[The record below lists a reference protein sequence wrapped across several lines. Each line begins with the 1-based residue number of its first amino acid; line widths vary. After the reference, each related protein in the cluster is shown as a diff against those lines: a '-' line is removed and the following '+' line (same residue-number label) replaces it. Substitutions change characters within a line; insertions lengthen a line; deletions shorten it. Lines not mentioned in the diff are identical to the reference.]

1 MKDNNYEFRVGDEVE
16 TVDGMSG
23 KIVSI
28 CHCERCAERGFF
40 EPRWE
45 TLDGKYSDYIT
56 VNQANRGFPYYRR
69 IGKYV
74 WNHDANEEKSTKNI
88 FKEGNKK
95 MKEIKLTID
104 GKEVRLTEEQL
115 RLLGIDPE
123 KKRKNPFDRVAED
136 EVYFQIGIDG
146 DVFSLYEYGTTS
158 DEDSVLC
165 VNYFNDEAFAKQ
177 VALHQLLYRKLLK
190 YAYDNEFEDEEWNG
204 TNMHAYIIYNFTR
217 KDYDIRWTRNEKEPG
232 TVYFK
237 TPTRATAALNEVVM
251 PFVKEHP
258 DFVW

>member
-40 EPRWE
+40 EPKWE

-56 VNQANRGFPYYRR
+56 VNQLNLGFPYYRR

-74 WNHDANEEKSTKNI
+74 WNHDADEEKSTKNI
-88 FKEGNKK
+88 FTKENKK

-104 GKEVRLTEEQL
+104 GKEIQLTDEQL
-115 RLLGIDPE
+115 KMLGIEPE

-165 VNYFNDEAFAKQ
+165 VNYFNDEQFAKQ

-258 DFVW
+258 EFVW

>member
-28 CHCERCAERGFF
+28 CHCEKCAERGFF

-88 FKEGNKK
+88 FKKENKK

-104 GKEVRLTEEQL
+104 GKEIQLTDEQL
-115 RLLGIDPE
+115 KMLGIEP
-123 KKRKNPFDRVAED
+123 KKKNPFDRVAED

-165 VNYFNDEAFAKQ
+165 VNYFNDEQFAKQ

>member
-56 VNQANRGFPYYRR
+56 VNQANWGFPYYRR

-88 FKEGNKK
+88 FKKENKK
-95 MKEIKLTID
+95 TKEIKLTID
-104 GKEVRLTEEQL
+104 GKEVQLTDEQL
-115 RLLGIDPE
+115 RMLGIEPE
-123 KKRKNPFDRVAED
+123 KKKKNPFDRVAKD

>member
-16 TVDGMSG
+16 TIDGMSG

-88 FKEGNKK
+88 FKKENKK

-115 RLLGIDPE
+115 RLLGIEPE
-123 KKRKNPFDRVAED
+123 KKRKNPFERVTED

-217 KDYDIRWTRNEKEPG
+217 KDYDIRWTRSEKEPG